1 MALTGVC
8 SNSSLKG
15 VNHMT
20 ICPIAIAVGCEKCP
34 AFKFCPLITALGD
47 QQEEDKV
54 DSSDKF
60 LEESFIVGKGQQIT
74 ITGRNNRISAVERKL
89 KRLEKVFDIWEKDF
103 PQKKITTKS
112 LKKNN
117 Q

>member
-1 MALTGVC
+1 
-8 SNSSLKG
+8 
-15 VNHMT
+15 
-20 ICPIAIAVGCEKCP
+20 
-34 AFKFCPLITALGD
+34 
-47 QQEEDKV
+47 
-54 DSSDKF
+54 
-60 LEESFIVGKGQQIT
+60 VGKGQQIT